1 MLILS
6 RGDKAIVKHEEFE
19 GPTRETETPLSSPS
33 FGPVLPSSSSSSTS
47 QHNSNS
53 VGNSNDNNDNSK
65 NNYEKRQQDYV
76 NKVQNLRGFDDAFEL
91 VKQAVEQK
99 FKMHRAGL
107 CLVLQGLPGNLGAY
121 HVLGSNMI
129 IVNKRILGLIKGIK
143 TTEQYNS
150 YLFTVLTHE
159 YLHSFGITD
168 EFRVRNMT
176 YEVCRSVLGEN
187 HPATI
192 MARYEPWS
200 VFPELGALQ
209 NSFDRK
215 FEFIREFDKKSQSYI
230 S

>member
-1 MLILS
+1 VRILGS
-6 RGDKAIVKHEEFE
+6 RRKGIVKYEEFE
-19 GPTRETETPLSSPS
+19 GPSRETEVPPSSPS
-33 FGPVLPSSSSSSTS
+33 IGSSSPPSSSSTS
-47 QHNSNS
+47 EYNTNSNPI
-53 VGNSNDNNDNSK
+53 GTHNDGNSK
-65 NNYEKRQQDYV
+65 NDYDKHKQNYVDKL
-76 NKVQNLRGFDDAFEL
+76 QNLRGFDDAFEL

-129 IVNKRILGLIKGIK
+129 IVNKRILSLIKGIK

-168 EFRVRNMT
+168 ELRVRSMT

-215 FEFIREFDKKSQSYI
+215 FELIKEFDKNSQSYI